1 MDSPTSG
8 SQQSVDTITESPTN
22 IRQLNRRSL
31 EASLAAYGKS
41 LSGQTVV
48 NGNSARP
55 NLASLQMSYSTNDIP
70 TLKNTNGLATAIS
83 PPKPNPQQQFHN
95 HNASLGRIPAHA
107 VNKRMS
113 REVPAISD
121 VRQDE
126 PSNGVKQIHSEL
138 QASAAPF
145 GPTMSAAS
153 ISDSSQVDHISNIMA
168 SPPMP
173 QYATQA
179 FYGGYGM
186 QLMNM
191 GMSPLQMNSPMGFN
205 PQMSMYQNPY
215 PPYQQYPQQGRFPD
229 SQARVIQQRR
239 LQNVEGTNS
248 SSISRHLNN
257 DPILDVARFTNTKI
271 ENYQGD
277 IYALCKDQHG
287 CRYLQKQLEGRNPE
301 TIHLIFIETNQHV
314 VELMT
319 GIATLESIELQY

>member
-1 MDSPTSG
+1 
-8 SQQSVDTITESPTN
+8 
-22 IRQLNRRSL
+22 
-31 EASLAAYGKS
+31 
-41 LSGQTVV
+41 
-48 NGNSARP
+48 
-55 NLASLQMSYSTNDIP
+55 
-70 TLKNTNGLATAIS
+70 
-83 PPKPNPQQQFHN
+83 
-95 HNASLGRIPAHA
+95 
-107 VNKRMS
+107 
-113 REVPAISD
+113 
-121 VRQDE
+121 
-126 PSNGVKQIHSEL
+126 
-138 QASAAPF
+138 
-145 GPTMSAAS
+145 
-153 ISDSSQVDHISNIMA
+153 
-168 SPPMP
+168 
-173 QYATQA
+173 
-179 FYGGYGM
+179 M

-257 DPILDVARFTNTKI
+257 DPYLDVARFTNTKI